1 MYHTVCSEQ
10 QYIAKYFDKI
20 GKDGRYLVNWHLF
33 AQDILNDSKST
44 TAEKFWAR
52 VILEAFNHAEYDPD
66 IYAEWHH
73 LTPLCMYGSVEDARN
88 YIRLPP
94 GWHLKVHFAL
104 CFFFPTHLPL
114 AYSVQLML
122 NTRKTTLVNKISTEE
137 FQRYMNDVGTISTA
151 FAEARIRLA
160 QEKSEKMQ
168 NNHQA
173 LIVTNASRDTERK
186 RLTQQRKELR
196 EAGVVELFGDF
207 TQFEVDLY
215 CRRWPHLVGQVTFT
229 HFPRCRQER
238 EHERNKNY
246 QGMEQLTLQLDTDII
261 IAKGTFKSA
270 ANERF
275 KEVVAGYFDDHEA
288 MPTRTNRPGGPKQ
301 VLKEEIVNQLI
312 AEGYRFVIGYKPKTE
327 NLSSYEKANQQ
338 LRIVQASVE
347 RATLKVESGFNIIRK
362 NNLRNSKVRPATN
375 LNDKGTITYHFKKRK
390 NPPDNII

>member
-1 MYHTVCSEQ
+1 M
-10 QYIAKYFDKI
+10 
-20 GKDGRYLVNWHLF
+20 
-33 AQDILNDSKST
+33 
-44 TAEKFWAR
+44 
-52 VILEAFNHAEYDPD
+52 EAFNHAEYDPD

-114 AYSVQLML
+114 AYSVEFML
-122 NTRKTTLVNKISTEE
+122 NGNKKRLVNKISKEE
-137 FQRYMNDVGTISTA
+137 FERYMNDVGNISTA
-151 FAEARIRLA
+151 FAEARIRWA
-160 QEKSEKMQ
+160 QEKSEMMQ
-168 NNHQA
+168 NNHLA

-186 RLTQQRKELR
+186 RLTRQRKELR

-215 CRRWPHLVGQVTFT
+215 CRRWPHLVGQLTFN
-229 HFPRCRQER
+229 HFPRSPLER

-246 QGMEQLTLQLDTDII
+246 QSMEQLTLQPDTDIVI
-261 IAKGTFKSA
+261 WMGRSSSP
-270 ANERF
+270 ANNHF
-275 KEVVAGYFDDHEA
+275 NEVVAGYFDDHEA
-288 MPTRTNRPGGPKQ
+288 MPTRTNQPGGPKQ

-327 NLSSYEKANQQ
+327 NLSSYEKKNTAF
-338 LRIVQASVE
+338 RIVQASVE
-347 RATLKVESGFNIIRK
+347 RATLKVESGFTIIRTC
-362 NNLRNSKVRPATN
+362 NLRNSKVRPATN